1 MIAEKYKI
9 KKNSN
14 KRQLHEILTLNKS
27 KTNGTVKVIFI
38 TKRAHAQYTIAYL
51 TKLKSSFIYLYFRT
65 PKLDAEDS

>member
-38 TKRAHAQYTIAYL
+38 TKSTCTIHNCLFDKAEIFFYI
-51 TKLKSSFIYLYFRT
+51 FIF
-65 PKLDAEDS
+65 